1 MLYALKLGQRDCLV
15 VEDTVHVS
23 DEFVDTEVDNGE
35 IVKEPHFTHH
45 CLLKLQQPRVHFF
58 CPLYLL
64 EPLQLFRRLLL
75 TINSNH
81 VSHVLNSPN
90 IHLYHSLVAQSSS

>member
-15 VEDTVHVS
+15 VEDAVHVS
-23 DEFVDTEVDNGE
+23 DEFVDTKVNNGE
-35 IVKEPHFTHH
+35 IVEEPHFTHH
-45 CLLKLQQPRVHFF
+45 CLLKLQHSGVHFF

-75 TINSNH
+75 TIYSNH
-81 VSHVLNSPN
+81 VSHVLNSPY
-90 IHLYHSLVAQSSS
+90 IHLYHSLVAQGSS